1 MIMYDWHFIFMV
13 LIIIVFFCLQLV
25 TVALNIGVGS
35 FDSLTE
41 LQGLPQLLNVDN
53 YIEVFL
59 FYFIT

>member
-1 MIMYDWHFIFMV
+1 MV